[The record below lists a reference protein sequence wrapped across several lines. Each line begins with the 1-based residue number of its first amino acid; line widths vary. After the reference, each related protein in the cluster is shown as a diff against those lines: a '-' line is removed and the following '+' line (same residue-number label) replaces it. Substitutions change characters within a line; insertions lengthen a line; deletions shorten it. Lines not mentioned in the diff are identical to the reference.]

1 MLSKIVSIA
10 LSIFIGTMCCAQTFT
25 PLVENISAS
34 FRGMST
40 VGKKIVWVSGSNG
53 TVGFSKDEGK
63 YLHWVNPTGYER
75 FDFRDMY
82 AFSVME
88 AVIVDAGFPAVILC
102 TTNAGKTWEQVYEN
116 KHPDIFLDD

>member
-10 LSIFIGTMCCAQTFT
+10 LSIFIGTLCCAQTFT

-53 TVGFSKDEGK
+53 TVGFSKDEGINWQ
-63 YLHWVNPTGYER
+63 WVNP
-75 FDFRDMY
+75 
-82 AFSVME
+82 
-88 AVIVDAGFPAVILC
+88 
-102 TTNAGKTWEQVYEN
+102 
-116 KHPDIFLDD
+116 